1 MWDGVRYASD
11 AHGPSL
17 MKIVLLVLLFAYVV
31 AFFWVIWKSAI
42 GWRWYHLLL
51 ASLAFL
57 LTIPLL
63 PMTAGVLKSRAAW
76 TKLQADLEEQLARSE
91 HERERLTDG
100 DPNDPAGGRGL
111 LSLQAEL
118 RSLNAEVGRV
128 YRDLEVRNRGQNGI
142 VLGPAVTPPAGL
154 PEGIPGEEEPAAAAT
169 LPPIAPGMIVYAFV
183 EQPWQESGFTVPT
196 YYLGEFRVIGATPQ
210 EVTVQPTGQLEP
222 GQQQAINQAGRWS
235 LYEMLPLDSHEA
247 FIAEGSQSDED
258 AIFGRVDDEL
268 VNRLLGD
275 RVLPQTLA
283 AYLRD
288 GTRALTDDPPPTRWV
303 KIEFTKDHEITV
315 DSQEQRS
322 AADGGFFDSLGQAVD
337 SRLQRPEG
345 DAVRFAAGDQLIL
358 KQEAALALIGEGV
371 AQLVDT
377 YFVRPLNSYRVVLRR
392 VRQQID
398 YLNNQAANLQR
409 QKEVIE
415 RAVALTTEMQ
425 TKGQQRKL
433 NLEKDA
439 AQVNRELTALKEYN
453 QQLEQQ
459 LEAAKQEMV
468 QIYRDNLARE
478 QELQSVQQ
486 QLTEQI
492 EAREANVG
500 S

>member
-17 MKIVLLVLLFAYVV
+17 MKIVLLVLLFAYVI

-63 PMTAGVLKSRAAW
+63 PITAGVLKSRTAW
-76 TKLQADLEEQLARSE
+76 TKLQADLEEQLARGQR
-91 HERERLTDG
+91 ERERLENG
-100 DPNDPAGGRGL
+100 DPNDPTGGRGL
-111 LSLQAEL
+111 LAMQSEL

-128 YRDLEVRNRGQNGI
+128 YRDLAVRNRGPNGI
-142 VLGPAVTPPAGL
+142 VLGPAVPPPADL
-154 PEGIPGEEEPAAAAT
+154 PEGIPGEEAPAAAAT
-169 LPPIAPGMIVYAFV
+169 IPPITPGMVVYAFV

-196 YYLGEFRVIGATPQ
+196 YYLGEFRVTAATPQ
-210 EVTVQPTGQLEP
+210 EVTVQPAGQLEP
-222 GQQQAINQAGRWS
+222 GQLQAIDQAGRWS
-235 LYEMLPLDSHEA
+235 LYEMLPLDSHKA

-268 VNRLLGD
+268 VNRLLGE

-288 GTRALTDDPPPTRWV
+288 GTRALADDPPATRWV
-303 KIEFTKDHEITV
+303 KIEFTEDHEITV

-322 AADGGFFDSLGQAVD
+322 ASDGGFFDSLGQAVD
-337 SRLQRPEG
+337 SRLQRAEG
-345 DAVRFAAGDQLIL
+345 DAVRFAAGDQLIV
-358 KQEAALALIGEGV
+358 KQEAASALIDEGV

-377 YFVRPLNSYRVVLRR
+377 YFVRPLNSYRVALRR

-398 YLNNQAANLQR
+398 YLNNQAASLQR
-409 QKEVIE
+409 QKEVID
-415 RAVALTTEMQ
+415 RAVALTIDMQ
-425 TKGQQRKL
+425 TAGQQRKL

-439 AQVNRELTALKEYN
+439 AQINRELVALKEYS

-459 LEAAKQEMV
+459 LQAAKQEV
-468 QIYRDNLARE
+468 VRIYRDNLARE
-478 QELQSVQQ
+478 EELQSIQQ
-486 QLTEQI
+486 RLTEQI
-492 EAREANVG
+492 EAREGNVG